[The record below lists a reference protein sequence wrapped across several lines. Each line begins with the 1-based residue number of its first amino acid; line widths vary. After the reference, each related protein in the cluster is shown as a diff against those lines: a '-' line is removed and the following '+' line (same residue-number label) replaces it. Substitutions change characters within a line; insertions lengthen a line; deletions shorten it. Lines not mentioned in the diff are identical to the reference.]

1 MLGKVRASSMSSL
14 EQLEM
19 ERPPSKVVKHDS
31 LSIYE
36 STLLKLKQGSRC
48 NPSCNQEDPAAMDTC
63 SITGSPE
70 TVKLSNASCSS
81 AESCTTPSPS
91 FQSTE
96 SSEESHSQNKSILYF
111 FSKYK
116 NSKEAPKISSGSE
129 AMAVEVLD
137 YYPSS
142 CSISTASRG

>member
-19 ERPPSKVVKHDS
+19 ERPPSKAVKHDT

-48 NPSCNQEDPAAMDTC
+48 NQEDPAAMDTC
-63 SITGSPE
+63 AITGSPE
-70 TVKLSNASCSS
+70 TVMLSNASCSS
-81 AESCTTPSPS
+81 ADSCTTPSPS

-96 SSEESHSQNKSILYF
+96 SSKESQSQNKSILYF
-111 FSKYK
+111 FTKYN
-116 NSKEAPKISSGSE
+116 NSKEVPKISSGNE

-142 CSISTASRG
+142 CSTSTASSG